1 MHSSVHCSIIY
12 LQQPKYEDN
21 LSVHQQVNGE
31 ETLCEYSIHTMEYY
45 LAKEQNEIL
54 PSTTERDLKG
64 NMLTEVSHTEKD
76 KDHMIS
82 LIWDHKRNKQK
93 SPSFYRHR
101 E

>member
-1 MHSSVHCSIIY
+1 MENSMVLLKIKNRTVTWTSNFTSGYLSKEDENTNLKRYMHSSVHCSIIY

-54 PSTTERDLKG
+54 PSTT
-64 NMLTEVSHTEKD
+64 
-76 KDHMIS
+76 
-82 LIWDHKRNKQK
+82 
-93 SPSFYRHR
+93 
-101 E
+101 